1 MPLCVKI
8 RKASHREL
16 KVLHFIFL
24 TVVNCMKIATKIHWT
39 FVAANL
45 LNTSESQNKVI
56 AKKEIGFAVLSF
68 DCICF
73 SYMTRKLFAFAKG
86 ECAAE
91 SADNPMFQELLLGGQ
106 LYGMILKV
114 RYCQIHP
121 LGLLINVCTIL
132 GLYGIILKI
141 RNCQISFGL

>member
-1 MPLCVKI
+1 MCVKI
-8 RKASHREL
+8 KKASDRDL
-16 KVLHFIFL
+16 KILHFILL
-24 TVVNCMKIATKIHWT
+24 TVVNCIKIATKIQWT
-39 FVAANL
+39 FVAANH

-56 AKKEIGFAVLSF
+56 AKKKIGFVVLSI
-68 DCICF
+68 DCICS

>member
-1 MPLCVKI
+1 MLLQTILSQENHKT
-8 RKASHREL
+8 RSWQKM
-16 KVLHFIFL
+16 VLQYQ
-24 TVVNCMKIATKIHWT
+24 V
-39 FVAANL
+39 
-45 LNTSESQNKVI
+45 
-56 AKKEIGFAVLSF
+56 F

-114 RYCQIHP
+114 RYCQI
-121 LGLLINVCTIL
+121 
-132 GLYGIILKI
+132 
-141 RNCQISFGL
+141 SFRALNDCVY

>member
-1 MPLCVKI
+1 MWLHVKI
-8 RKASHREL
+8 RKASHRDL

-24 TVVNCMKIATKIHWT
+24 TVVNCMKIATKIQWT
-39 FVAANL
+39 FVAAN
-45 LNTSESQNKVI
+45 NYNASESQNKVI
-56 AKKEIGFAVLSF
+56 AKKKIGFAVLSF

-114 RYCQIHP
+114 RYCQIS
-121 LGLLINVCTIL
+121 LKGIL
-132 GLYGIILKI
+132 SDFL
-141 RNCQISFGL
+141 